1 MVDDMLLE
9 NRNFGKQLFFL
20 RREKNQSF
28 IYFPSKNKTKVI
40 SPHKDKL

>member
-28 IYFPSKNKTKVI
+28 IYFPLKNKNK
-40 SPHKDKL
+40 SYLPS